1 MELTKKAEIW
11 LEHMQAW
18 HKSGMAQVEYCAIYG
33 LHDKTFSNSKTNL
46 HKHLPDLPNKTRAK
60 IVPPAPKNPFLEVNI
75 GNDSLANT
83 SKIMT
88 HNLVNAEITTS
99 KIQLYVKENYR
110 VSVEVG
116 FDFATLKNLL
126 AVLAE

>member
-18 HKSGMAQVEYCAIYG
+18 RKSGMAQVEHCATYG
-33 LHDKTFSNSKTNL
+33 LHAKTFSNWKTKL
-46 HKHLPDLPNKTRAK
+46 HKNLPDLPNKTRAT
-60 IVPPAPKNPFLEVNI
+60 IVPPAPRNPFLEVTI
-75 GNDSLANT
+75 DNDSPVNT

-88 HNLVNAEITTS
+88 NNLVNAEVTTS

-110 VSVEVG
+110 VSIEVG
-116 FDFATLKNLL
+116 FDVATLQKLL